1 MPALFGTG
9 SAEPLLWVVTNT
21 RRCFGFRRIASAPSV
36 LLRTPDRATRVRG
49 FAALGS
55 AHHACR
61 RHLPHT
67 LRAGGMGGMKVNV
80 RG

>member
-1 MPALFGTG
+1 MPAPFGTG

-36 LLRTPDRATRVRG
+36 VLRTRDRATRVRG

-55 AHHACR
+55 A
-61 RHLPHT
+61 LT
-67 LRAGGMGGMKVNV
+67 TRAGDTFPTRCA
-80 RG
+80 RGEWEE